1 MRSEFRKRVMAQK
14 NVLILA
20 LISFSVV
27 WLFGHNLVWAQ
38 EEFPNKPI
46 MIVQPHEPGGL
57 TDLPVR
63 AMVDDLAKEFKV
75 PMILEYKSGAA
86 SMLGISYVQRA
97 KPDGYTLLAAGDSAM
112 IIGVLQSPNPPF
124 DPFKDFLPLGVY
136 GNTVVAFGVYQSSPI
151 KTLGE
156 FVAEAK
162 KNPGKLSVAIT
173 SLGNDNHFG
182 FELFR
187 KASGINVK
195 MIPYKGPGEGVAAFL
210 GRHVDMLVLS
220 YVSFSP
226 YVKSGE
232 ARLIAVG
239 NPVPGSGIPSFA
251 DSGFPPEF
259 PRVSAIFVSSKTPK
273 PIYDKLV
280 TSLKRVVTNPEVMK
294 KFEMVGLTP
303 GYKAPDEYNQFMKPK
318 WAAYSDLMDELGMR
332 KKAGE
337 KKK

>member
-1 MRSEFRKRVMAQK
+1 
-14 NVLILA
+14 
-20 LISFSVV
+20 
-27 WLFGHNLVWAQ
+27 
-38 EEFPNKPI
+38 
-46 MIVQPHEPGGL
+46 
-57 TDLPVR
+57 
-63 AMVDDLAKEFKV
+63 
-75 PMILEYKSGAA
+75 
-86 SMLGISYVQRA
+86 
-97 KPDGYTLLAAGDSAM
+97 
-112 IIGVLQSPNPPF
+112 
-124 DPFKDFLPLGVY
+124 
-136 GNTVVAFGVYQSSPI
+136 VVAFGVHQSSPF

-173 SLGNDNHFG
+173 SLGNDNHFA

-239 NPVPGSGIPSFA
+239 NPVPGSSIQSFA
-251 DSGFPPEF
+251 NAGFPPEF
-259 PRVSAIFVSSKTPK
+259 PRVSAFYVSSKTPK

-280 TSLKRVVTNPEVMK
+280 VLFKRVVTSPEVTK
-294 KFEMVGLTP
+294 KFESVGLIPRYGTP
-303 GYKAPDEYNQFMKPK
+303 EEFNQFMKPK
-318 WAAYSDLMDELGMR
+318 WDAYSALMEELGMK

>member
-1 MRSEFRKRVMAQK
+1 MTLSV
-14 NVLILA
+14 A
-20 LISFSVV
+20 LTSFFLV
-27 WLFGHNLVWAQ
+27 WLCCCNSVWAQ
-38 EEFPNKPI
+38 ADYPNKPI
-46 MIVQPHEPGGL
+46 TILQPHEPGGL

-63 AMVDDLAKEFKV
+63 AMVDDLAAEFKV
-75 PMILEYKSGAA
+75 PMVLEYKSGAM
-86 SMLGISYVQRA
+86 SMLGISYVLKA

-124 DPFKDFLPLGVY
+124 DPFKDFLPMGVY
-136 GNTVVAFGVYQSSPI
+136 GSTVVAFGVHQSSPI
-151 KTLGE
+151 KTIGE

-162 KNPGKLSVAIT
+162 KNPGKLSVAVT

-195 MIPYKGPGEGVAAFL
+195 MVPYKGPGEGVAAFL

-239 NPVPGSGIPSFA
+239 NPVPGSSIPSFA
-251 DSGFPPEF
+251 DAGYPAEF
-259 PRVSAIFVSSKTPK
+259 PRMNAFYVSAKTPQPIYEKLVSSF
-273 PIYDKLV
+273 
-280 TSLKRVVTNPEVMK
+280 KRVVTSPEVTK
-294 KFEMVGLTP
+294 KFESVSLIP
-303 GYKAPDEYNQFMKPK
+303 GYRSPDEFSQFMKPK
-318 WAAYSDLMDELGMR
+318 WDAYAVLMDELGMR
-332 KKAGE
+332 KKAGD

>member
-1 MRSEFRKRVMAQK
+1 MMPRFRKES
-14 NVLILA
+14 NVRRIILV
-20 LISFSVV
+20 LTLSLFFLG
-27 WLFGHNLVWAQ
+27 WLYGHRPVWAQ
-38 EEFPNKPI
+38 GDYPSKPI
-46 MIVQPHEPGGL
+46 TIVQPHEPGGL

-63 AMVDDLAKEFKV
+63 AMVDDLAQELKV
-75 PMILEYKSGAA
+75 PMVLEYKSGAM
-86 SMLGISYVQRA
+86 SMLGISYVLKA

-124 DPFKDFLPLGVY
+124 DPLKDFLPLGVY
-136 GNTVVAFGVYQSSPI
+136 GTTVVSFGVHQSSPF

-162 KNPGKLSVAIT
+162 KNPGKLSLAIT

-195 MIPYKGPGEGVAAFL
+195 MVPYKGPGEGVAAFL

-239 NPVPGSGIPSFA
+239 NPVPGSSIPSFA
-251 DSGFPPEF
+251 DAGYPAEF
-259 PRVSAIFVSSKTPK
+259 PRMNAFYISAKTPK
-273 PIYDKLV
+273 PIYEKLV
-280 TSLKRVVTNPEVMK
+280 TSFKRVFTNPEVTK
-294 KFEMVGLTP
+294 KLEAVGLIP
-303 GYKAPDEYNQFMKPK
+303 GYRSPDEFAQFMKPK
-318 WAAYSDLMDELGMR
+318 WDAYSILIEELGMR
-332 KKAGE
+332 KKTGE

>member
-1 MRSEFRKRVMAQK
+1 MAQK

-27 WLFGHNLVWAQ
+27 WLCGHNLVWAQ

-46 MIVQPHEPGGL
+46 TIVQPHEPGGL

-75 PMILEYKSGAA
+75 PMILEYKAGAA

-112 IIGVLQSPNPPF
+112 IIGPLQSPNPPF
-124 DPFKDFLPLGVY
+124 DSFKDFVSIGIY
-136 GNTVVAFGVYQSSPI
+136 GNTVVAFGVHQSSPF

-173 SLGNDNHFG
+173 SLGNDNHFA

-239 NPVPGSGIPSFA
+239 NPVPGSSIQSFA
-251 DSGFPPEF
+251 GTGYPAEF
-259 PRVSAIFVSSKTPK
+259 ARVSAFYVSAKTPK
-273 PIYDKLV
+273 PIYEKLI
-280 TSLKRVVTNPEVMK
+280 TSFKRVVTNPEVTK
-294 KFEMVGLTP
+294 KFEMVGLIP
-303 GYKAPDEYNQFMKPK
+303 GYKSPDEFNQFMKPK
-318 WAAYSDLMDELGMR
+318 WDAYSALMEELGMR